1 MDHRAK
7 ERDQR
12 APAYLKCLLLKIRH
26 QQAAVARD
34 FVNSVELKV
43 DIELII
49 ILFYITLT
57 YLRST
62 THMEGGLLMF
72 ASQNSVF

>member
-1 MDHRAK
+1 M
-7 ERDQR
+7 
-12 APAYLKCLLLKIRH
+12 
-26 QQAAVARD
+26 ARD